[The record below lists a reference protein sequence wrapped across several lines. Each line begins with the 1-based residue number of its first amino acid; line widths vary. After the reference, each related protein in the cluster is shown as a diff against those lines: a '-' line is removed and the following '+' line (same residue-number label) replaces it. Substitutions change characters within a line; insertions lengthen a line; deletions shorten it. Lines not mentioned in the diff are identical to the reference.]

1 MGTPLKEGKPTLT
14 LKKHKQTMR
23 MRVKL
28 AALNSV
34 ALSKSKPKEFS
45 LEFLVLPVSRQKNR
59 DYPPKHLPGPF
70 LSLG

>member
-1 MGTPLKEGKPTLT
+1 MGTPLKEGKPTHT
-14 LKKHKQTMR
+14 LKKNKQTMR

-45 LEFLVLPVSRQKNR
+45 LEFLVFLFQDKRTEITLPNTCPV
-59 DYPPKHLPGPF
+59 LF
-70 LSLG
+70 